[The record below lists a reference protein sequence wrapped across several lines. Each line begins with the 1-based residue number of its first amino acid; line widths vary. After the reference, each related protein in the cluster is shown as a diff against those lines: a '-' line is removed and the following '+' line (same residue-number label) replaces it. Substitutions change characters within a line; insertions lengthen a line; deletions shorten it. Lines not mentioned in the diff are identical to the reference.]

1 MANLGRPLPHDSA
14 REHVRGE
21 AVYLDDL
28 PPLLGELCVDVVGSP
43 VAHGRVKLI
52 DVDAARKVAG
62 VVGVYLAADIPGDNH
77 FGAVFHDEELLAKEI
92 IHYIGQPVAVI
103 AAESREAIAA
113 AKALIKCDVEQL
125 PPVLTIE
132 EAIAKGQF
140 IGPTRRIARGDVAT
154 ALAAAENRLS
164 GELAIGG
171 QEHFYLETQAALAI
185 PGEAGE
191 ITIHSSTQNP
201 SEIQAVVAHCLS
213 LRLNQVVCVCRR
225 MGGGFG
231 GKETQAALP
240 ALLAALVAVKTRRPA
255 RFVLGH
261 EQDFRLTGKR
271 HAYRACYD
279 VGFTSEGRI
288 TALKT
293 DFYSDG
299 GCSAD
304 LSLAVMERT
313 LLHAENAYFVPNVEF
328 TGTVCRTNKPSNT
341 AFRGF
346 GGPQAVAAMENVIEE
361 IAAHLGV
368 DAFQV
373 RRRNCYGIET
383 NNVTPYGQMVRKNT
397 LPAVFDGVAASS
409 NYSERRAAAAKFN
422 ARSRTH
428 LRGIA
433 LTPVKFGISFTR
445 ATLNQGNALVNIFLD
460 GTVQVSTGG
469 TEMGQGL
476 TIKLL
481 QLVADQFGLPVAS
494 VRVMP
499 TSTEKNHNTSPTA
512 ASASTD
518 LNGTAAVRAC
528 EQIRGRLAELARE
541 RLSGASSVA
550 GLFEAGPRV
559 QGTRGPGSVT
569 PATEEDH
576 IIFADGLV
584 FDERDPTRHFSFR
597 QLIADAYE
605 RRIDLGARGFYATP
619 GVDFNRETGQGTPFF
634 YYTTGA
640 AVAEVLIDRFTGELG
655 VERVD
660 LLMDLGRMINPAID
674 RGQVIGGFVQ
684 GMGWVTTEA
693 LVYSPKGELWSDS
706 ATTYKIPNVSDVPA
720 DFRIAFL
727 DNAGNHENVYA
738 SKAVGEP
745 PLLLAVSVWA
755 AVKQALASLAPHRR
769 PRLDLPAT
777 NEEILRRLTEAAT
790 VGAGSVSDG
799 RNGPSLTLPTPT
811 VPPAAVEL
819 PFGAIND

>member
-1 MANLGRPLPHDSA
+1 MGNAGQPLPHDSA
-14 REHVRGE
+14 RGHVRGE

-28 PPLLGELCVDVVGSP
+28 PPLFGELCVDVVGSP
-43 VAHGRVKLI
+43 VAHGRVTAI
-52 DVDAARKVAG
+52 HVDDVRKVAG
-62 VVGVYLAADIPGDNH
+62 VFGVFTAADVPGDNL

-92 IHYIGQPVAVI
+92 VHYVGQPIVVI
-103 AAESREAIAA
+103 AGESREAIAA
-113 AKALIKCDVEQL
+113 ARALVKVDVEPL

-132 EAIAKGQF
+132 EAIARKQF
-140 IGPTRRIARGDVAT
+140 IGPTRRIVRGDVAA
-154 ALAAAENRLS
+154 ALATAEHRLS
-164 GELAIGG
+164 GQLAIGG
-171 QEHFYLETQAALAI
+171 QEHFYLETQGALAV

-201 SEIQAVVAHCLS
+201 SEIQAVVARCLG

-240 ALLAALVAVKTRRPA
+240 ALLAALASAKTGRPT
-255 RFVLGH
+255 RVVLGH

-271 HAYRACYD
+271 HAYRAQYE
-279 VGFTSEGRI
+279 VGFTHDGRI

-293 DFYSDG
+293 DFHSDG

-313 LLHAENAYFVPNVEF
+313 LLHAENAYFIPKVEF

-346 GGPQAVAAMENVIEE
+346 GGPQAVAAMENVVEE
-361 IAAHLGV
+361 VAAYLGI
-368 DAFQV
+368 DAFQI
-373 RRRNCYGIET
+373 RRVNCYGIES
-383 NNVTPYGQMVRKNT
+383 NNVTPYEQVVRNNT
-397 LPAVFDGVAASS
+397 LPAVLDGVAASS
-409 NYSERRAAAAKFN
+409 GYVERRAAAIAFN

-445 ATLNQGNALVNIFLD
+445 ATLNQGNALVNVFLD

-476 TIKLL
+476 TIKLR
-481 QLVADQFGLPVAS
+481 QLVTDQFGLPVEA

-528 EQIRGRLAELARE
+528 EQIRDRLAQLVAARW
-541 RLSGASSVA
+541 GTTPDQVA
-550 GLFEAGPRV
+550 FVDRFV
-559 QGTRGPGSVT
+559 IDQ
-569 PATEEDH
+569 
-576 IIFADGLV
+576 
-584 FDERDPTRHFSFR
+584 RDPSRRLPFR
-597 QLIADAYE
+597 QVVADAYE
-605 RRIDLGARGFYATP
+605 QRIDLGARGFYATP
-619 GVDFNRETGQGTPFF
+619 GVDFNRETGHGTPFF
-634 YYTTGA
+634 YYTAGA
-640 AVAEVLIDRFTGELG
+640 AVAEVLIDRFTGELR

-660 LLMDLGRMINPAID
+660 LLIDLGRVINPAID

-693 LVYSPKGELWSDS
+693 LVYSPDGELWSDS

-720 DFRIAFL
+720 DFHIAFL
-727 DNAGNHENVYA
+727 DNANNRENLYGN
-738 SKAVGEP
+738 KAVGEP

-755 AVKQALASLAPHRR
+755 AVKNALASTAPGRR

-777 NEEILRRLTEAAT
+777 NEEILRRLTELQTDMRQETRDTTAPH
-790 VGAGSVSDG
+790 DG
-799 RNGPSLTLPTPT
+799 RVSCLLSRVYLP
-811 VPPAAVEL
+811 E
-819 PFGAIND
+819 